1 MHISVKITKSDGL
14 AFADKAEVAFKN
26 NVLHSLFSD
35 VIVTI
40 NDTIVEGGEMQYP
53 MKSMISTLFTY
64 GTDTMEKQLWASGF
78 VKDDAGKIDDVANK
92 GYVARKAWTN
102 AGSSKEFYGKL
113 FVDLFQQHKYMIGNV
128 NMRIKLVKATFA
140 EALWTNISGEKAKFS
155 IDSAK
160 LYLRKIRPHPQVVMG
175 VEASLAK
182 GAMVYYQI
190 N

>member
-1 MHISVKITKSDGL
+1 
-14 AFADKAEVAFKN
+14 
-26 NVLHSLFSD
+26 
-35 VIVTI
+35 
-40 NDTIVEGGEMQYP
+40 
-53 MKSMISTLFTY
+53 
-64 GTDTMEKQLWASGF
+64 
-78 VKDDAGKIDDVANK
+78 
-92 GYVARKAWTN
+92 
-102 AGSSKEFYGKL
+102 
-113 FVDLFQQHKYMIGNV
+113 MIGNV
-128 NMRIKLVKATFA
+128 NMRIKLVKVTFA